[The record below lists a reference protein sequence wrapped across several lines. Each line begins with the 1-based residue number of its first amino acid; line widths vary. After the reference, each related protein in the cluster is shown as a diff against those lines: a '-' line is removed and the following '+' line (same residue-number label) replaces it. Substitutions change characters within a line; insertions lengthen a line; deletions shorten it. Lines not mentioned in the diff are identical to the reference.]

1 MVASQT
7 GIGAV
12 GYGGDFI
19 ETNMEKRSIRR
30 IGNIIGMA
38 WVIPDVIIDIAITV
52 LSIVN
57 AFKYSQGDQTLQNLL
72 LDPMFSVM
80 LQMGLSILIFVP
92 SYAMAARSLGPKKRE
107 ARPVIE
113 FGGFKAGLG
122 IAVMLI
128 SMGVFMVG
136 NMATSIISQLFTNLF
151 GYTPQGGDF
160 TAPRSI
166 YGTIAFFIVVSVLPA
181 LIEEF
186 AMRGVIL
193 GTLRAHS
200 QPLAVVAS
208 SVIFGLMHG
217 NMVQAPFA
225 FVGGIALGYATL
237 VTRSIWPAVIVHF
250 LNNFLSCVY
259 DILPENLIEVF
270 SVFHVMIAL
279 LCVLFGLL
287 LLLKHRPRPFA
298 ITGRDRMSG
307 GQKAKAFFMAPAMI
321 VALVWTAINMLLPA
335 LLQTLMSGLVS

>member
-1 MVASQT
+1 MAIS
-7 GIGAV
+7 
-12 GYGGDFI
+12 YGVNVTNCSSDFI
-19 ETNMEKRSIRR
+19 EMNMERRSIRR

-38 WVIPDVIIDIAITV
+38 WVIPDVIIEIAVVI

-57 AFKYSQGDQTLQNLL
+57 AVKYSQGDDTLQNLL
-72 LDPMFSVM
+72 LDPMFSVL

-107 ARPVIE
+107 TRPVIE

-122 IAVMLI
+122 TSVMLI
-128 SMGVFMVG
+128 SLGIFMVG
-136 NMATSIISQLFTNLF
+136 NMATSFISQLLTNVF

-160 TAPRSI
+160 SAPRGI

-193 GTLRAHS
+193 GTLRPHS
-200 QPLAVVAS
+200 QPLAVMAS
-208 SVIFGLMHG
+208 AVIFGLMHG

-225 FVGGIALGYATL
+225 FVGGIALGYAAL

-250 LNNFLSCVY
+250 VNNFMSCLY
-259 DILPENLIEVF
+259 DILPESLISVF

-287 LLLKHRPRPFA
+287 LLLKYRPRPFA
-298 ITGRDRMSG
+298 ITGEDKLSG

-335 LLQTLMSGLVS
+335 LLQTLMFGVMS